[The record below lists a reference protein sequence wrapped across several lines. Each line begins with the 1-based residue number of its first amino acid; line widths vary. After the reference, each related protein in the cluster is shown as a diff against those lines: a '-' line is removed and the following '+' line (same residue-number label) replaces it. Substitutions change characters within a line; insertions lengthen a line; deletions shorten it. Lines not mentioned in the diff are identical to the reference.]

1 MFLGL
6 TYAQTPQ
13 KVYETKLA
21 LRDLYVHHI
30 YWVRNLVIATK
41 FGDKKF
47 AEIADKKAVE
57 NARALG
63 EAIVPFYGKEA
74 GDKLFNLFA
83 GHYAAIKDYLNA
95 KSDKDKQMAVD
106 KLNKNA
112 EEIATFL
119 SSANPNLP
127 KDAVLSLLKTHGG
140 HHIAQIDAVKAGD
153 FEREAQVWD
162 AMVKHIYTISDAIV
176 DAIAKQFPNKF

>member
-6 TYAQTPQ
+6 GYAQTPQ
-13 KVYETKLA
+13 KVYETKL
-21 LRDLYVHHI
+21 
-30 YWVRNLVIATK
+30 VIATK

-47 AEIADKKAVE
+47 TEIADKKAVE
-57 NARALG
+57 NAKALG

-83 GHYAAIKDYLNA
+83 GHYSAIKDYLNA
-95 KSDKDKQMAVD
+95 KSDKEKQ
-106 KLNKNA
+106 
-112 EEIATFL
+112 
-119 SSANPNLP
+119 SANPNLP

-153 FEREAQVWD
+153 FEREAQIWE